1 MKIFIPQDKKYRPVR
16 RMNPSRETVYFI
28 PQDGNY
34 TFTKRIIKT
43 YRNHNN
49 KNKTTIMKQE
59 EEKLTGVPENAFREL
74 KPGEVYNPLMS
85 PGRKYPEVNLW
96 SVLWGIAMA
105 VLFSAAAA
113 YLGLKVGQVFE
124 AAIPI
129 AIIAV
134 GVSGAAKRKNALGEN
149 VIIQSIGASSGV
161 IVAGAIFTLPALYI
175 LQESYPQ
182 EITVTFAQVFISSL
196 LGGVLGILFLI
207 PFRKYFVSDMHGKYP
222 FPEATA
228 TTQVLV
234 SGEKGGSQAKPLLMA
249 GIIGGLYDFIVA
261 TFGWWNENFTT
272 RVCGFGEMLAEK
284 AKLVF
289 KVNTGAAVLGL
300 GYIVGLKYASII
312 CAGSLA
318 VWWIII
324 PGMSL
329 IWGDSVLN
337 QWNPEITATVGAMSP
352 EEIFKYYAKSI
363 GIGGIAMA
371 GIIGIIKS
379 WSIIKSAVGL
389 AAKEMGGKADA
400 AAGVKRTQRDISM
413 KIIAIGS
420 IITLILVTLFF
431 YFDVMQGNLLHTV
444 VAILLVAGISFL
456 FTTVAANAIAI
467 VGTNPVSGMTLM
479 TLILASVV
487 MVAVGLKGPGG
498 MVAALVM
505 GGVVCTALSM
515 AGGFITDLK
524 IGYWLGSTP
533 VKQETWKFLGTIV
546 SAATVGGVMIIL
558 NKTYGFTSGQLAAP
572 QANAM
577 AAVIEPLMNGVG
589 APWLLYGIGAVLAI
603 VLNACKIPALAFAL
617 GMFIPLELNV
627 PLVVGGAVNWYVT
640 GRSKDAALNAERG
653 EKGTLLASGFIAGG
667 ALMGVV
673 SAAMRFGGVN
683 LVNDAWLNNTWSEVL
698 ALGAYAILIF
708 YLVKASMKTK

>member
-1 MKIFIPQDKKYRPVR
+1 MK
-16 RMNPSRETVYFI
+16 S
-28 PQDGNY
+28 
-34 TFTKRIIKT
+34 
-43 YRNHNN
+43 
-49 KNKTTIMKQE
+49 
-59 EEKLTGVPENAFREL
+59 EEKNISLPENAFREL
-74 KPGEVYNPLMS
+74 KPGENYTPLMS
-85 PGRKYPEVNLW
+85 PDKQYAEVNLW
-96 SVLWGIAMA
+96 SVLWGIGMA

-175 LQESYPQ
+175 LQESYPE

-196 LGGVLGILFLI
+196 LGGILGILFLI

-234 SGEKGGSQAKPLLMA
+234 SGEKSGNQAKPLLIA
-249 GIIGGLYDFIVA
+249 GLVGGLYDFIVA

-272 RVCGFGEMLAEK
+272 RVCAWGEAVADK

-312 CAGSLA
+312 CAGSLL
-318 VWWIII
+318 VWWVII
-324 PGMSL
+324 PLISL
-329 IWGDSVLN
+329 IWGDATLN
-337 QWNPEITATVGAMSP
+337 QWNPEITTAVGQMSP
-352 EEIFKYYAKSI
+352 EQIFNNYAKSI

-379 WSIIKSAVGL
+379 WGIIKSAVGL
-389 AAKEMGGKADA
+389 AAKEMGGKAKA
-400 AAGVKRTQRDISM
+400 NAEVKRTQRDISM

-420 IITLILVTLFF
+420 ILTLIMVTLFF
-431 YFDVMQGNLLHTV
+431 YFDVMQGNLLHTI
-444 VAILLVAGISFL
+444 VAILLVAGIAFL

-524 IGYWLGSTP
+524 IGYWLGTTP
-533 VKQETWKFLGTIV
+533 SNQETWKFLGTLV
-546 SAATVGGVMIIL
+546 SAATVGGVMIVL
-558 NKTYGFTSGQLAAP
+558 NKTYGFTSGELAAP

-577 AAVIEPLMNGVG
+577 AAVIKPLMSGVG

-603 VLNACKIPALAFAL
+603 VLTMCKIPALAFAL

-627 PLVVGGAVNWYVT
+627 PLVVGGAINWYVT
-640 GRSKDAALNAERG
+640 TRSKDAELNAARG

-673 SAAMRFGGVN
+673 SATMRFGGVN
-683 LVNDAWLNNTWSEVL
+683 LVNDAWLNNSLSELL
-698 ALGAYAILIF
+698 ALGAYAMLILYF
-708 YLVKASMKTK
+708 VKASLNTKK

>member
-1 MKIFIPQDKKYRPVR
+1 MDK
-16 RMNPSRETVYFI
+16 E
-28 PQDGNY
+28 
-34 TFTKRIIKT
+34 
-43 YRNHNN
+43 
-49 KNKTTIMKQE
+49 KNVS
-59 EEKLTGVPENAFREL
+59 LPDNAFREL

-85 PGRKYPEVNLW
+85 SEKTYPEVNLW

-105 VLFSAAAA
+105 ILFSAAAS

-134 GVSGAAKRKNALGEN
+134 GVSSAAKRKNALGEN

-175 LQESYPQ
+175 LQESYPE
-182 EITVTFAQVFISSL
+182 EITVTFLQVFISSL
-196 LGGVLGILFLI
+196 LGGILGILFLI

-234 SGEKGGSQAKPLLMA
+234 SGEKGGSQAKPLLLA
-249 GIIGGLYDFIVA
+249 GLVGGLYDFIVA
-261 TFGWWNENFTT
+261 TFGWWNENFTS
-272 RVCGFGEMLAEK
+272 RVVDFGAMIADK

-289 KVNTGAAVLGL
+289 KINTGAAVLGL
-300 GYIVGLKYASII
+300 GYIVGLRYASII
-312 CAGSLA
+312 TAGSLA
-318 VWWIII
+318 VWFIIV
-324 PGMSL
+324 PGMNL
-329 IWGDSVLN
+329 LWGDVVLN
-337 QWNPEITATVGAMSP
+337 QWNPAITTPIGLMSP
-352 EEIFKYYAKSI
+352 EEIFTNYARSI

-379 WSIIKSAVGL
+379 WGIIKSAVGL
-389 AAKEMGGKADA
+389 AVKEIGGKQNA
-400 AAGVKRTQRDISM
+400 ASEVLRTQRDLSM
-413 KIIAIGS
+413 KVIGIGS
-420 IITLILVTLFF
+420 IITLILVLLFF
-431 YFDVMQGNLLHTV
+431 YFDVMHGNLLHTIV
-444 VAILLVAGISFL
+444 GILLITVIAFL

-487 MVAVGLKGPGG
+487 MVSVGLKGPEG

-524 IGYWLGSTP
+524 IGYWLGTTP
-533 VKQETWKFLGTIV
+533 AKQETWKFLGTIV
-546 SAATVGGVMIIL
+546 SAATVGLVMIVL
-558 NKTYGFTSGQLAAP
+558 NETYGFTSGQLSAP

-589 APWLLYGIGAVLAI
+589 APWLLYGIGAILAI
-603 VLNACKIPALAFAL
+603 ILNFCGIPALAFAL
-617 GMFIPLELNV
+617 GMFIPLQLNV
-627 PLVVGGAVNWYVT
+627 PLVVGGAISWYVST
-640 GRSKDAALNAERG
+640 RSKDEAVNKARQ

-673 SAAMRFGGVN
+673 SAAIRFGGVN
-683 LVNDAWLNNTWSEVL
+683 LVNDAWLNNTLSEVL
-698 ALGAYAILIF
+698 SLVAYIVLIIF
-708 YLVKASMKTK
+708 FIRTAMKIKNN